1 MAEKKKVSNE
11 IENYVPPSEEF
22 VEKAMAA
29 DRLDKTI
36 VDFTLDLIEECKK
49 VNANEKHKLTA
60 EIISLYA
67 VIKNV
72 PIVDCQAQ
80 I

>member
-1 MAEKKKVSNE
+1 MAEKKIATPTLTDKLDETV
-11 IENYVPPSEEF
+11 INY
-22 VEKAMAA
+22 
-29 DRLDKTI
+29 
-36 VDFTLDLIEECKK
+36 TLDLIEESKK

-60 EIISLYA
+60 EITKLYA

-72 PIVDCQAQ
+72 PLVVDGFQAQ

>member
-1 MAEKKKVSNE
+1 MAEKKIVTPTLTDKLDETV
-11 IENYVPPSEEF
+11 INY
-22 VEKAMAA
+22 
-29 DRLDKTI
+29 
-36 VDFTLDLIEECKK
+36 TLDLIEESKK

-60 EIISLYA
+60 EITKLYA

-72 PIVDCQAQ
+72 PLVVDGFQAQ